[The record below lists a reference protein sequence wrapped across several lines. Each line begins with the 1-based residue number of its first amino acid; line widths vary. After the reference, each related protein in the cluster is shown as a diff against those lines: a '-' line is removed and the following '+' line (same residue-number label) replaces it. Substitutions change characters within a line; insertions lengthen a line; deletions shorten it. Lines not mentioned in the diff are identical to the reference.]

1 MDLEKLSAE
10 VYTAR
15 RLTPNSEVVSIAISA
30 IAQLT
35 LPPIASTLPP
45 PPPPPLCA
53 PSPLR
58 PPRLPPL
65 PLPPPPLRPQLLPP
79 QLLPPPPLPPQLS
92 PLCSLRL

>member
-35 LPPIASTLPP
+35 SPPIASTLPP
-45 PPPPPLCA
+45 PPPPL
-53 PSPLR
+53 
-58 PPRLPPL
+58 
-65 PLPPPPLRPQLLPP
+65 
-79 QLLPPPPLPPQLS
+79 
-92 PLCSLRL
+92 